1 MNNNYLYKIIK
12 RFLDD
17 IPFSVW
23 IEDTSFRIVYLNQQY
38 EKTFNVNYSDV
49 KGKTNEE
56 AFGKKIAD
64 VYEDQI
70 RDCLNKSDIHVVQ
83 GNVND
88 GVFDCYILPLKENG
102 EVVAVA
108 GFIIDVSA
116 KIRRQ
121 KEIENQQDI
130 LRTIIDALPES
141 IFYKDKESRILGYN
155 KKFEKYY
162 NDRGITD
169 IIGKND
175 MELYSD
181 KKTAREFIEFDRKII
196 STRKSEYYEQEIID
210 EHGRRIEEIVKV
222 PITDDKNNVWGIVGL
237 ARDITERKKMEDKLK
252 QICEVDMLTKLY
264 NRYSFEEK
272 VKILDVEENMPLGII
287 MGDINGLKMV
297 NDSLGHIEG
306 DKLIISIAEVLRDV
320 TNDRGYAFRWGG
332 DEFVILLPNCDEDDY
347 KSVIEK
353 INKECNERKY
363 DYFQLSI
370 ALAAEVKDNTNE
382 DIYDSIKKVEEK
394 VYRKKLLQ
402 RKSLKSSII
411 ESLKASLE
419 EKSVET
425 REHTERV
432 RRYAQEIG
440 RMMKLKESEIDELM
454 LAAELHDIGKIA
466 INEDIL
472 LKKGRLTD
480 EEFEIMKSHTEKGY
494 RIVHASGNLENVAKC
509 VLMHHER
516 YDGRGYPLGLK
527 GEAIPIIAR
536 IINIADSYDVMT
548 HARVYKEPISKEE
561 AIEEIKRCSG
571 TQFDPNIAEIFI
583 NHIK

>member
-1 MNNNYLYKIIK
+1 MNYNYLYKIIK

-23 IEDTSFRIVYLNQQY
+23 IEDTSFRILYLNQQY
-38 EKTFNVNYSDV
+38 EKTYNVNYLDV
-49 KGKTNEE
+49 MGKTNEE
-56 AFGKKIAD
+56 AFGKRIAD

-88 GVFDCYILPLKENG
+88 GVCDCYIVPLKENG
-102 EVVAVA
+102 KVVAVA
-108 GFIIDVSA
+108 GFIIDVSE

-121 KEIENQQDI
+121 KELENQQDI

-169 IIGKND
+169 ITGKSD

-210 EHGRRIEEIVKV
+210 EQGRRIEEIVKV

-252 QICEVDMLTKLY
+252 QLCEVDMLTKLY

-320 TNDRGYAFRWGG
+320 THDRGYAFRWGG

-370 ALAAEVKDNTNE
+370 ALAAEVKDNTYE
-382 DIYDSIKKVEEK
+382 DIYDAIKKVEEK

-432 RRYAQEIG
+432 SRYALEIG
-440 RMMKLKESEIDELM
+440 RMMKLNESELDELM

-516 YDGRGYPLGLK
+516 YDGHGYPLGLK
-527 GEAIPIIAR
+527 GQAIPLIAR